1 VAPTWLGAASGERS
15 PRRCDQ
21 VFPASIDRKNT
32 FPPPPLQVPLSAAA
46 PDRDGAAPLRDYQIR
61 AVADLRRS
69 FLSCTSRVLFVLSTG
84 GGKTVILANI
94 IDSAARRGKRVLVV
108 VHIDEGR
115 LRLVAR
121 LNGYKPGWVYYQMHG
136 QPHALAGGVDG

>member
-1 VAPTWLGAASGERS
+1 MNGALREPLAEVAGS
-15 PRRCDQ
+15 Q
-21 VFPASIDRKNT
+21 V
-32 FPPPPLQVPLSAAA
+32 LA
-46 PDRDGAAPLRDYQIR
+46 PPLRDYQIE

-69 FLSCTSRVLFVLSTG
+69 FLSGASRVLFVLPTG
-84 GGKTVILANI
+84 GGKTVIFANI

-121 LNGYKPGWVYYQMHG
+121 LNGYRPGWFYYQMHG